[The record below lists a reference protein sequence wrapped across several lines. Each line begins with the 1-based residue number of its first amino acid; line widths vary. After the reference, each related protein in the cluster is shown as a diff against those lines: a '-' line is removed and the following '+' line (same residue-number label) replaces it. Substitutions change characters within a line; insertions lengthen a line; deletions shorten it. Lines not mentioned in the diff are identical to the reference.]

1 MTKTVSAIAILTTTI
16 ILSGCASSRVH
27 FEEPIG
33 ARLLLEPHGTQMEGK
48 EYKLPTAIDLPQK
61 DNPATLQSDVGGRP
75 VRMSLPDGTKLK
87 GFLYVYKLNMDQVEK
102 LAEVTFRLTDEQI
115 TKLRSGHAVTVYGYS
130 ARKRPVYKINLGLD
144 R

>member
-1 MTKTVSAIAILTTTI
+1 MTKTVSTIAMLVTVGMLT
-16 ILSGCASSRVH
+16 GCASSRVH

-33 ARLLLEPHGTQMEGK
+33 ALLFLEPK

-61 DNPATLQSDVGGRP
+61 DNPATLSSDVGGRP
-75 VRMSLPDGTKLK
+75 VRMSLSDGTKLK
-87 GFLYVYKLNMDQVEK
+87 GFLYVYKLNMDQVEE

-115 TKLRSGHAVTVYGYS
+115 TKLQSGHAVTVFGYS